1 MKINLQLVLLLTTF
15 VCACKPDLSNPKI
28 EELYKEVM
36 VIHDEVMP
44 EISTIHKLKKRIRKL
59 GDNSTV
65 SLELIKNLDVADESM
80 MSWMADFGKFRSM
93 DKAKD
98 EEKITYLNKEKEKI
112 SEVSKM
118 MKQAITEGTNYL
130 STKN

>member
-1 MKINLQLVLLLTTF
+1 MNNI
-15 VCACKPDLSNPKI
+15 DLDYAD
-28 EELYKEVM
+28 YKTIKEHKGFCIGYNSEV
-36 VIHDEVMP
+36 V
-44 EISTIHKLKKRIRKL
+44 
-59 GDNSTV
+59 
-65 SLELIKNLDVADESM
+65 LIKNLDVADESM

-93 DKAKD
+93 NKAKD